1 MNRAVSVPSNAASY
15 HKDDCLPKHGA
26 VAGPST
32 HSSLRSAPVHI
43 HNARKPK
50 KDDCLHHLHHKV
62 HRHHHKKNE
71 LRYKPTV
78 SSAAAFYAKVIA
90 QQSAKQATTRA
101 ETRSR
106 PSFNSIPLSS
116 QTGSLVSKIIA
127 SLLGFLR
134 SITDTC
140 MRLVGSTPS
149 HSAKMSGTWQL
160 SVAETDKFNLVSK
173 GRTFKALDNPRIAD
187 LMRPGLSVPVTW
199 HVQPAFRKSSRFLL
213 DHRCFKSC

>member
-1 MNRAVSVPSNAASY
+1 MNRAVSVPSYAAS
-15 HKDDCLPKHGA
+15 HDKDVCLLKHGA
-26 VAGPST
+26 VTGPST

-43 HNARKPK
+43 HNARRKPK
-50 KDDCLHHLHHKV
+50 KDDCIHHLHHKV
-62 HRHHHKKNE
+62 HRHHHKKDE
-71 LRYKPTV
+71 MSYKPTV
-78 SSAAAFYAKVIA
+78 SSGAAFYAQVIA
-90 QQSAKQATTRA
+90 QQTAKQATTRA

-134 SITDTC
+134 SITDMC

-160 SVAETDKFNLVSK
+160 SVAETDKFNLGSK

-187 LMRPGLSVPVTW
+187 LMRLGLSVPVTW
-199 HVQPAFRKSSRFLL
+199 HVQPAFRKSSRL
-213 DHRCFKSC
+213 RS